1 MSDSMVNAA
10 SSASVNNSAAL
21 IMLRKSMDIQAQGAL
36 SLLQAIPQ
44 PAPVNPPNLGQNID
58 TRA

>member
-10 SSASVNNSAAL
+10 SSASANNPVPL
-21 IMLRKSMDIQAQGAL
+21 MMLRKSLDIQAQGAL